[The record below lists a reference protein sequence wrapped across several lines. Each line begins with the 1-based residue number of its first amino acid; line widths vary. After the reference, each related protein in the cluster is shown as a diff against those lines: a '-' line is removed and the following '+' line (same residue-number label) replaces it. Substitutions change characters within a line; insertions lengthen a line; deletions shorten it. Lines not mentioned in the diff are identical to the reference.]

1 MTANYCE
8 VLGLD
13 ILVGKFYFCRF
24 AFATLHFIFAT
35 LVLGNAL
42 VLPSVEQTK
51 NQKNEKLYFSFA
63 RFALFYD
70 LAKAKCHNLEWQK

>member
-1 MTANYCE
+1 MTTNYCE

-13 ILVGKFYFCRF
+13 ILVGKFYFCCF
-24 AFATLHFIFAT
+24 AYATLHFIFAT
-35 LVLGNAL
+35 LVIGNAP

-51 NQKNEKLYFSFA
+51 NKKMRNFFFCFA

>member
-1 MTANYCE
+1 MTTNYCE

-24 AFATLHFIFAT
+24 SFATLHFIFAT
-35 LVLGNAL
+35 LVLGNAP

-51 NQKNEKLYFSFA
+51 NQRMRNFIFLLS
-63 RFALFYD
+63 ALLCFMI
-70 LAKAKCHNLEWQK
+70 WQKKNVKI